1 MLLDIKSKGHVVKDD
16 GRSVI
21 YDINRSKWLSVAR
34 LPVKFGIPHRAS
46 PANRWMHEDTGIP
59 TNIWGYDF
67 VKDVVITSLVFKSA
81 TVGTGKF
88 SITELSS
95 GVHTVKYELNLT
107 AQDSESIDDLN
118 VDITVGN
125 AICIRQ
131 DTGLFSYPGILLEVA
146 YNYT

>member
-1 MLLDIKSKGHVVKDD
+1 MILIALNGFQWRGYLLNSVFLTELQRQIDGCMKTPASQQTFGDMTLLKML
-16 GRSVI
+16 
-21 YDINRSKWLSVAR
+21 
-34 LPVKFGIPHRAS
+34 
-46 PANRWMHEDTGIP
+46 
-59 TNIWGYDF
+59 
-67 VKDVVITSLVFKSA
+67 ITSLVFKSA
-81 TVGTGKF
+81 TIGTGKF

-107 AQDSESIDDLN
+107 AQDSESMDDLN
-118 VDITVGN
+118 IDITVGN